1 MNYGGRKM
9 PAKCNSV
16 YIVQKKIDKCSMA
29 IYTREWK
36 LNQMFKKNPK
46 NNTVSLDYLENM
58 KKYHTDVRLALFF
71 KI

>member
-1 MNYGGRKM
+1 
-9 PAKCNSV
+9 
-16 YIVQKKIDKCSMA
+16 MA